1 MGCGGVAL
9 PDSVLGT
16 CDVGGAPVFGAD
28 EGAAELE
35 VDVGVLPLV
44 VGTVLEVVVS
54 ADFKSPPFSVVDEGG
69 GPEPLE
75 TDDG

>member
-1 MGCGGVAL
+1 M
-9 PDSVLGT
+9 LGT
-16 CDVGGAPVFGAD
+16 CEDGGAPDFGTD
-28 EGAAELE
+28 EGVAELE
-35 VDVGVLPLV
+35 VEVGVLPLV

-69 GPEPLE
+69 GPEPLD